1 MKLAMS
7 MFATREH
14 YLEAKCKQQEAALAE
29 LAKYFTGCEAVR
41 CDEWLDKGIFMPK
54 CKCEHWQICPMC
66 APHFF
71 DADGKRKPPELTPL
85 QECRAALDAL
95 RQAAKEAAEHLRHE
109 AAELKRAHTISGEW
123 DGTEPEA
130 MAECKRLIA
139 LADRLQANGQGK
151 PPAVG
156 GSA

>member
-1 MKLAMS
+1 
-7 MFATREH
+7 
-14 YLEAKCKQQEAALAE
+14 
-29 LAKYFTGCEAVR
+29 
-41 CDEWLDKGIFMPK
+41 MPK

-151 PPAVG
+151 RLAESQ
-156 GSA
+156 SA

>member
-1 MKLAMS
+1 
-7 MFATREH
+7 
-14 YLEAKCKQQEAALAE
+14 
-29 LAKYFTGCEAVR
+29 
-41 CDEWLDKGIFMPK
+41 MPK

-123 DGTEPEA
+123 DGTELEA

-139 LADRLQANGQGK
+139 LADRLQANERGK
-151 PPAVG
+151 PAAEG